1 MCVEQWGYADMDD
14 MDLSTWR
21 TQIDQLDRELLER
34 LNQRMRCALKIG
46 RIKREHG
53 RPIRDPERE
62 KALLQK
68 LRDYNEG
75 PMRDVAIEDIFRRI
89 IAEAVH
95 LEEEEE

>member
-1 MCVEQWGYADMDD
+1 MDD

-34 LNQRMRCALKIG
+34 LNQRMRCALEIG

-62 KALLQK
+62 MALLQK
-68 LRDYNEG
+68 LRKYNEG